1 MSITILYVICVILF
15 ILNIFNCFKYIGW
28 FECCIHMMNSLE
40 ELDKDATVKD
50 DNGEEF
56 GLDDMYYAIKYYW
69 LKIYIL
75 TILVAYCLFR
85 LTH

>member
-1 MSITILYVICVILF
+1 
-15 ILNIFNCFKYIGW
+15 
-28 FECCIHMMNSLE
+28 MNSLE